1 MIEQYL
7 RIKADYSDM
16 LLFYRM
22 GDFYELFF
30 EDAKRVAPLLNIT
43 LTHRGQSAGK
53 PIAMAGVPYHA
64 VDTYLARLIKL
75 GESVAI
81 CEQIGDPATSKG
93 PVERQVVRVLTP
105 GTVTDDTL
113 LDARLDNLLLAINE
127 HGGQYGLAWVD
138 LSGGRF
144 HLLKVLDI
152 NELHASLQRLRPA
165 EILLLDRSPLIHSLT
180 QYALKA
186 RPAWEFDP
194 LCAKQLLCEQF
205 AVSHLEEL
213 CDKHY
218 ELTHPAAGCLLS
230 YLKNTQRQALPHLK
244 QITLENNDDYL
255 QVDAATQRH
264 LELFSNYQGSHENTL
279 LAVIDHTT
287 TTMGSRLLKRW
298 LGRPLNNHN
307 LIKQRQD
314 VVSEILEL
322 QQINCLQTELQQIA
336 DIERISTRIALKSAK
351 PRDLT
356 QLRATLTFIPL
367 IQHIISKNQA
377 PLITQLLT
385 QLTPQPEL
393 LDVLQRAIVESPPL
407 LIRDGG
413 VIAEKFDA
421 DLDEFRALSK
431 HANEKLSEWE
441 NQEKTRT
448 GLSSLKFGYNRVQ
461 GFYIELSRGQA
472 DKAPANYQRKQTLKN
487 VERYSTP
494 ELKEFEDKV
503 LSAEVKAL
511 AREKELYEGLLE
523 TTLSYLPQLKAL
535 AEALASLDVL
545 NNFAD
550 RALTLNW
557 CLPKLCND
565 DKIEIVGGKH
575 PVIAQILQEKFIANS
590 LNLNQENSIVLLTG
604 PNMGGKSTY
613 MRQNALIV
621 LLAYM
626 GSYVPAQSAS
636 IGPID
641 KLFTRIGANDDL
653 ASGRSTFMVEM
664 TETAFILRQATAR
677 SLILI
682 DEIGRGTSTND
693 GMALAY
699 ATCAFIAEKIK
710 AYTLF
715 STHYF
720 ELTELPQQFPC
731 ISNNHV
737 KATVNQDKIVFLY
750 QVEAGHANRS
760 YGLEVAR
767 LAGMPAEVLGLA
779 TNYLNN
785 LTPAKINAAIAAT
798 QEQQQ
803 ITMSRPSP
811 ILTMLAKINP
821 DTLSARDAL
830 MLMYQLKNLWSVDNS
845 LETDDNE
852 MTNYVI

>member
-1 MIEQYL
+1 MTFSHTPMMQQYL
-7 RIKADYSDM
+7 RIKADYPDL

-30 EDAKRVAPLLNIT
+30 DDAKRVASLLNIT

-81 CEQIGDPATSKG
+81 CEQIGDPRTSKG

-105 GTVTDDTL
+105 GTITDDIL
-113 LDARLDNLLLAINE
+113 LDAHHDNLLLAIHE
-127 HGGQYGLAWVD
+127 QGKQYGLAWVD

-144 HLLKVLDI
+144 HLLNALDI
-152 NELHASLQRLRPA
+152 NELHATLNRLHPA
-165 EILLLDRSPLIHSLT
+165 EVLLLDGSPLVDELNE
-180 QYALKA
+180 YALKV

-194 LCAKQLLCEQF
+194 HHAKQLLCEQF
-205 AVSHLEEL
+205 AVTHLDEL
-213 CDKHY
+213 CNKHFDI
-218 ELTHPAAGCLLS
+218 THSAAGCLLS

-244 QITLENNDDYL
+244 QITLENNDDFL
-255 QVDAATQRH
+255 QIDAATQRH
-264 LELFSNYQGSHENTL
+264 LELFCNYQGGHEYTL
-279 LAVIDHTT
+279 LEVIDHTQ
-287 TTMGSRLLKRW
+287 TTMGSRLIKRW
-298 LGRPLNNHN
+298 LGRPLRQHK
-307 LIKQRQD
+307 LIQKRQQ
-314 VVSEILEL
+314 VVSELLKLQQVHSLQAEL
-322 QQINCLQTELQQIA
+322 QHIA
-336 DIERISTRIALKSAK
+336 DIERISTRIALKSAR

-356 QLRATLTFIPL
+356 QLRATLLFIPL
-367 IQHIISKNQA
+367 IQTMISTNQA
-377 PLITQLLT
+377 PLTLQLHA

-393 LDVLQRAIVESPPL
+393 LDLLQRALVENPPL

-413 VIAEKFDA
+413 VIAAGFDTE
-421 DLDEFRALSK
+421 LDEFRALSE
-431 HANEKLSEWE
+431 HAHDKLSELE
-441 NQEKTRT
+441 NQEKART

-461 GFYIELSRGQA
+461 GFYIELSHGQA
-472 DKAPANYQRKQTLKN
+472 DKAPSNYQRQQTLKN

-494 ELKEFEDKV
+494 ELKLFEEKV

-511 AREKELYEGLLE
+511 AREKELYENILD
-523 TTLSYLPQLKAL
+523 TALSYLPQLQTLADAL
-535 AEALASLDVL
+535 ATLDVL
-545 NNFAD
+545 SNFAE

-557 CLPKLCND
+557 CLPELSHNEHL
-565 DKIEIVGGKH
+565 EIIHGKH
-575 PVIAQILQEKFIANS
+575 PVIDQLLQEKFIAND
-590 LNLNQENSIVLLTG
+590 LKLDQEHSIVLLTG

-636 IGPID
+636 LGPID
-641 KLFTRIGANDDL
+641 KLFTRIGANDSL

-720 ELTELPQQFPC
+720 ELTELPQQFPS
-731 ISNNHV
+731 IRNQHV

-750 QVEAGHANRS
+750 QVEAGAANRS

-767 LAGMPAEVLGLA
+767 LAGIPDEILNMA
-779 TNYLNN
+779 TCYLNHIVPTTKKALMPEN
-785 LTPAKINAAIAAT
+785 QTKQA
-798 QEQQQ
+798 
-803 ITMSRPSP
+803 SP
-811 ILTMLAKINP
+811 LNNQSPVLAMLAKINP
-821 DTLSARDAL
+821 DTLSAREAL
-830 MLMYQLKNLWSVDNS
+830 ELIYQFKAMEEKKEGSV
-845 LETDDNE
+845 
-852 MTNYVI
+852 